1 MQDDDAIAWIITRTT
16 VNSDKREP
24 NAIQPEAR
32 VCVRAREREKAHR
45 KNIYIYRENNA
56 ESSQIR
62 MNKFENIKIIY
73 SNVNRTT
80 FSGIQNKVI
89 YLVMCIDK
97 AKK

>member
-1 MQDDDAIAWIITRTT
+1 MNQTQF
-16 VNSDKREP
+16 NQKREC
-24 NAIQPEAR
+24 
-32 VCVRAREREKAHR
+32 VCESERARKSTP
-45 KNIYIYRENNA
+45 KKYIYIENNA

>member
-45 KNIYIYRENNA
+45 IFFIYIENNA